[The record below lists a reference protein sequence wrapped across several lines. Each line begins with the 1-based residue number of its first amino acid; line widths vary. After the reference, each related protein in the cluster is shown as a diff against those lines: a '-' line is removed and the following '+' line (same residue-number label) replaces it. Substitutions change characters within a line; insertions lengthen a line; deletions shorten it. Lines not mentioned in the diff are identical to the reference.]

1 MVIMADDD
9 FKSADAK
16 YTLHLINKL
25 TRDFWVGK
33 LEAQETLEQIVEKI
47 NKHNDRVRMEG

>member
-1 MVIMADDD
+1 MADDD

-33 LEAQETLEQIVEKI
+33 LEAQETLEQIVEKTVSYTHLTLPT
-47 NKHNDRVRMEG
+47 N

>member
-1 MVIMADDD
+1 MADDD

-33 LEAQETLEQIVEKI
+33 LEAQETLEQIIEKI
-47 NKHNDRVRMEG
+47 SKHNDRVRMEG